1 VKKQRTANLQL
12 VKAANL
18 SLVFHLINQ
27 YGQTSRAEIAHIT
40 GLSPTTVSSL
50 VDELI
55 DSDMVVECGAGEST
69 TSGRKPVLIEV
80 NPSGGYVAAIEL
92 NEEGFLLELYDL
104 CGLCVE
110 SRQREVTDWDGLGNS
125 LVSAIEKAF
134 SKIKCP
140 LEKLQGICV
149 GVPAL
154 LDKDARRVVTSSVIP
169 IDENND
175 FFKILQSRFR
185 HIPVK
190 MGVDSCFCAYS
201 EKSELRSDIHSLVYI
216 NINKG
221 IGCGIILGDKL
232 YTGAFGYA
240 GEFGQLTVIPND
252 PAKLEELASV
262 PVIKRRFSEE
272 IANGAETA
280 VKPRK
285 DGSIPFA
292 SIAKALEKG
301 DKLACRIIEETCSY
315 LAQGIGNV
323 INLLNPEAI
332 VIGGRVT
339 EFGPQFLD
347 ILNRQVKKLVGPQVL
362 SRTMLAYSCSQ
373 NNAVTNGC
381 ARYLLTKI
389 FDVNN
394 FLVQ

>member
-1 VKKQRTANLQL
+1 MKKQRTANLQL

-55 DSDMVVECGAGEST
+55 ASDMVVECGAGESN

-92 NEEGFLLELYDL
+92 NEEGYLLELFDL
-104 CGLCVE
+104 CGVCVE
-110 SRQREVTDWDGLGNS
+110 SRQREVADWDDLGNI
-125 LVSAIEKAF
+125 LVSAIGKAF

-140 LEKLQGICV
+140 IEKLQGICV

-154 LDKDARRVVTSSVIP
+154 LDKDAHRVVTSSVIP

-175 FFKILQSRFR
+175 FFKILRSRFR

-190 MGVDSCFCAYS
+190 MGVESCFCAYS
-201 EKSELRSDIHSLVYI
+201 EKSELRRDVHSLVYI

-221 IGCGIILGDKL
+221 IGCGIILGEKL

-240 GEFGQLTVIPND
+240 GEFGQLTVNPND
-252 PAKLEELASV
+252 PTKLEELASV
-262 PVIKRRFSEE
+262 PVIKARFAEA
-272 IANGAETA
+272 IANGVETS

-301 DKLACRIIEETCSY
+301 DKLAVSIIEETCSY
-315 LAQGIGNV
+315 LAQGIGNL
-323 INLLNPEAI
+323 IAILNPEAI

-339 EFGPQFLD
+339 EFGPRFLD
-347 ILNRQVKKLVGPQVL
+347 TVNRQVKKLVGPQVL
-362 SRTMLAYSCSQ
+362 SRTMMTYSCSQ
-373 NNAVTNGC
+373 SNAVTNGC

>member
-1 VKKQRTANLQL
+1 MKKQRTANLQL

-55 DSDMVVECGAGEST
+55 AGDMVVECGTGESS

-92 NEEGFLLELYDL
+92 NEDGFLLELYDL
-104 CGLCVE
+104 CGVCVD
-110 SRQREVTDWDGLGNS
+110 SRQKEIFDWENLGS
-125 LVSAIEKAF
+125 RLIHAIEKAF
-134 SKIKCP
+134 SRIKCP
-140 LEKLQGICV
+140 IEKLQGICV

-154 LDKDARRVVTSSVIP
+154 LDKDARRVVASSVIP

-201 EKSELRSDIHSLVYI
+201 EKLELRRDLHSLVYI

-221 IGCGIILGDKL
+221 IGCGILLDDKL

-240 GEFGQLTVIPND
+240 GEFGQLTVSPND
-252 PAKLEELASV
+252 PTTIEQLASL
-262 PVIKRRFSEE
+262 PVIKARFAEA
-272 IANGAETA
+272 IARGTETQ

-292 SIAKALEKG
+292 SIARALGKD
-301 DKLACRIIEETCSY
+301 DKLAHRIIEETCSY

-323 INLLNPEAI
+323 IALLNPEAI

-339 EFGPQFLD
+339 ELGPTFLE
-347 ILNRQVKKLVGPQVL
+347 ILNQKVKQVTNRQAF
-362 SRTMLAYSCSQ
+362 SRTVLAYSCSQ
-373 NNAVTNGC
+373 NNSVTNGC
-381 ARYLLTKI
+381 AQYLLTQI